1 MSTSRVLPETG
12 HKDDIFAFLLS
23 QKFDRLL
30 VQHSK
35 ENALWFLDQ
44 ARPHLYSI
52 LPRHRSLLHFNSLS
66 HGSGGEKC
74 TRTYTHT
81 NNIRSSTYSP
91 GLFMA
96 DRGNSV
102 GSRFDKQA
110 FKFRWSL
117 QNREPCMGGG
127 CVGIRLLK
135 SSFVHWYFLEAIEW
149 TSVTSGDV
157 LCLHAR
163 VRCRKIARS
172 CLQGLKGWALN

>member
-1 MSTSRVLPETG
+1 MISLRSYYLKSLTACWCSIRKKMLCGSLTRLGPISAPSCRGTDHCCISTACHMEAVEKSARV
-12 HKDDIFAFLLS
+12 H
-23 QKFDRLL
+23 
-30 VQHSK
+30 
-35 ENALWFLDQ
+35 
-44 ARPHLYSI
+44 
-52 LPRHRSLLHFNSLS
+52 
-66 HGSGGEKC
+66 
-74 TRTYTHT
+74 THI